1 MAVLRAFRAVRPTK
15 EQAAKV
21 AALPYDVMS
30 SDEAR
35 ELTKDNPV
43 SFLHVDKAEIDLP
56 VGTDLYA
63 DEVYNKA
70 KENLY
75 RFIDEGVFIQDEKP
89 CLYIYRQIMDG
100 RAQTG
105 ITACVSID
113 DYINNV
119 VKKHEHTRADKEVD
133 RFRHVDTCDAHTG
146 PIFLT
151 YRGGTFIDDIIAK
164 YEKTAPEYDFVSDQ
178 GVRQIVWVVSDEVD
192 IKKIVE
198 EFKKIDSLYI
208 ADGHHRA
215 YSAVHVGLKR
225 RETADSYTGEEEFNF
240 FLAVLFKCDELKIMD
255 YNRLLKDTNC
265 HSTAEILKLAE
276 KSFIVTEKGPENFRP
291 AEKHTFGLYLNGLW
305 YELRAK
311 EGTFDNNDPVDRL
324 DVTILQKNFIAPVFG
339 ITDPRTDD
347 RIDFVGGIRG
357 LGELKK
363 RTDENG
369 CGAAVAM
376 YPTTIDDLMAI
387 SDAGMIMPPKSTWFE
402 PKLLSGL
409 FIHKLSD

>member
-119 VKKHEHTRADKEVD
+119 VKKHELQGPTRRSTDSAMWIPA
-133 RFRHVDTCDAHTG
+133 T
-146 PIFLT
+146 LT
-151 YRGGTFIDDIIAK
+151 LVPF
-164 YEKTAPEYDFVSDQ
+164 S
-178 GVRQIVWVVSDEVD
+178 
-192 IKKIVE
+192 
-198 EFKKIDSLYI
+198 
-208 ADGHHRA
+208 
-215 YSAVHVGLKR
+215 
-225 RETADSYTGEEEFNF
+225 
-240 FLAVLFKCDELKIMD
+240 
-255 YNRLLKDTNC
+255 
-265 HSTAEILKLAE
+265 
-276 KSFIVTEKGPENFRP
+276 
-291 AEKHTFGLYLNGLW
+291 
-305 YELRAK
+305 
-311 EGTFDNNDPVDRL
+311 
-324 DVTILQKNFIAPVFG
+324 
-339 ITDPRTDD
+339 
-347 RIDFVGGIRG
+347 
-357 LGELKK
+357 
-363 RTDENG
+363 
-369 CGAAVAM
+369 
-376 YPTTIDDLMAI
+376 
-387 SDAGMIMPPKSTWFE
+387 
-402 PKLLSGL
+402 
-409 FIHKLSD
+409 